1 MESKCIEMHAED
13 TSTPI
18 DNHEI
23 SNPSVLRDLILRSQN
38 MLDLR
43 SLQKIFLVEE
53 DVVLSLDEVVARV
66 LAFYGRFVPFKENS
80 Q

>member
-1 MESKCIEMHAED
+1 MESECIEMHAED
-13 TSTPI
+13 TFAPFE
-18 DNHEI
+18 NHEI

-43 SLQKIFLVEE
+43 SLQRIFQVEE

-66 LAFYGRFVPFKENS
+66 LAFYGRFVSFKENS
-80 Q
+80 H